1 MAAPFHNVDTIAD
14 DIQGLAVRLVHL
26 ATTIRAKESGP
37 EVNVPSVN
45 SLGVFLNFEKELQKN
60 GLLISAAVAQRVAT
74 KERAKTIGVH
84 ARTDLWTALDKLAR
98 DRDQRPSVI
107 YRDLLRVGIDD
118 LDKRL
123 DKELSSKVFAE
134 LSSLL
139 EGFDGA
145 EKAQR
150 MVRIEKEF
158 YDRAIFIAKEYGK
171 SMSEVT
177 GMCIA
182 YGLSQASIQPETA

>member
-1 MAAPFHNVDTIAD
+1 MAAPFHDLDTIAD
-14 DIQGLAVRLVHL
+14 DIQGLAVRLDHL
-26 ATTIRAKESGP
+26 ARTIRPKESGP
-37 EVNVPSVN
+37 EVIE
-45 SLGVFLNFEKELQKN
+45 LFLSFEKELQKN
-60 GLLISAAVAQRVAT
+60 GLLASPAVAQRTAT

-84 ARTDLWTALDKLAR
+84 ARTDLWTALDKLAT

-107 YRDLLRVGIDD
+107 YRELLKVGVDD
-118 LDKRL
+118 LDRRL
-123 DKELSSKVFAE
+123 DKESSSKVFAE

-139 EGFDGA
+139 NGFDGA
-145 EKAQR
+145 EKMQR

-158 YDRAIFIAKEYGK
+158 YDRAVFIAKEYRK

-182 YGLSQASIQPETA
+182 YGLSQVTIQRETA